1 MTDIVI
7 TNTEGVTSTIQNL
20 PAWATEATQK
30 NIQTLLKGLGT
41 SSSKIEAI
49 LRLQLKGFKETTK
62 KTAEGDKEIQ
72 KLLKVLDSNDKKE
85 QKQEKAANK
94 AMEDA
99 LKELNNLTED
109 SLTQLGKLGKN
120 TNDQSDNLNK
130 ILKDLNN
137 SGDGI
142 MSFANLGGMA
152 MGGFAKAV
160 TGLTKLMGALGLAVL
175 GALKYI
181 GSSFVDT
188 FKILNNSLSQGTGGI
203 IGLTTNIENV
213 AKSANLAGMSLDEF
227 AEFAQANSKIL
238 RILGAENFANLY
250 TTTLLTTNGLL
261 QMGMTADDS
270 VESIMTELEY
280 RRRFG
285 LVLNQNSGELQ
296 TSLLRSAR
304 ELRIFANAVGMS
316 EADLRNESEIREDHT
331 DLMQSQVKTMGGNT
345 MELANNAQTISRALS
360 AIGGKGLV
368 DPIFEAISKGATGLS
383 NDFITL
389 GQNMP
394 GLIRMIEKEAARFD
408 RGAGT
413 LNANLGFDLI
423 RLLRNTTEQ
432 QRKTLEAMGR
442 AGIEGAADLQNM
454 IRKAQAMSEEA
465 INSMEKELDPQTLS
479 VLNVFNRL
487 GFVANQVTATLG
499 DVGKT
504 FALEFLGFGRTLDEN
519 GNATFDF
526 TKGVESMTKN
536 IRKFATNVFGYNS
549 PITDSFESLA
559 TYIDD
564 MFLPKGAIDKD
575 ETEAQY
581 QARLKDARKKFVNTI
596 SEFTMELA
604 NDLKDQIKQGTLFD
618 SIKDFFITFFDELRV
633 SIYNATGGVL
643 FGDAVHEIQARRFL
657 KGDIG
662 ASEFGLH
669 AGDLSGTERTK
680 TSQMLFGG
688 IVEEAKRLNI
698 SEDDINKMIPLK
710 RGVAFRDQSAF
721 NQRRAVSAM
730 DNVQDGFSEIFESY
744 FEGYGTNLKLK
755 VGANKD
761 QADKVLAVLQER
773 IKLVQAF
780 NDSSKDTVFNFI
792 DNAERLGL
800 NFSPGQLSR
809 TNYTSDMNN
818 VLEDINNG
826 TLVLSNDIDEDNTAE
841 ANRILNRL
849 QGIYDPTLGQ
859 TNLRRSSGFDMQ
871 AYAQMTLAK
880 LGYDSDYN
888 KMSNPAMAGLSRSV
902 DASKFLTAYQEAM
915 ADGEMDHTETKQLIA
930 TLEEL
935 SRKIDTKDN
944 DSQLLIAE
952 IEKLI
957 KAQDDLTNELRA
969 DNAS

>member
-1 MTDIVI
+1 
-7 TNTEGVTSTIQNL
+7 
-20 PAWATEATQK
+20 
-30 NIQTLLKGLGT
+30 
-41 SSSKIEAI
+41 
-49 LRLQLKGFKETTK
+49 
-62 KTAEGDKEIQ
+62 
-72 KLLKVLDSNDKKE
+72 
-85 QKQEKAANK
+85 
-94 AMEDA
+94 
-99 LKELNNLTED
+99 
-109 SLTQLGKLGKN
+109 
-120 TNDQSDNLNK
+120 
-130 ILKDLNN
+130 
-137 SGDGI
+137 
-142 MSFANLGGMA
+142 
-152 MGGFAKAV
+152 
-160 TGLTKLMGALGLAVL
+160 
-175 GALKYI
+175 
-181 GSSFVDT
+181 
-188 FKILNNSLSQGTGGI
+188 
-203 IGLTTNIENV
+203 
-213 AKSANLAGMSLDEF
+213 
-227 AEFAQANSKIL
+227 
-238 RILGAENFANLY
+238 
-250 TTTLLTTNGLL
+250 
-261 QMGMTADDS
+261 
-270 VESIMTELEY
+270 
-280 RRRFG
+280 
-285 LVLNQNSGELQ
+285 
-296 TSLLRSAR
+296 
-304 ELRIFANAVGMS
+304 
-316 EADLRNESEIREDHT
+316 
-331 DLMQSQVKTMGGNT
+331 
-345 MELANNAQTISRALS
+345 
-360 AIGGKGLV
+360 
-368 DPIFEAISKGATGLS
+368 
-383 NDFITL
+383 
-389 GQNMP
+389 
-394 GLIRMIEKEAARFD
+394 
-408 RGAGT
+408 
-413 LNANLGFDLI
+413 
-423 RLLRNTTEQ
+423 
-432 QRKTLEAMGR
+432 
-442 AGIEGAADLQNM
+442 
-454 IRKAQAMSEEA
+454 
-465 INSMEKELDPQTLS
+465 
-479 VLNVFNRL
+479 
-487 GFVANQVTATLG
+487 
-499 DVGKT
+499 
-504 FALEFLGFGRTLDEN
+504 
-519 GNATFDF
+519 
-526 TKGVESMTKN
+526 
-536 IRKFATNVFGYNS
+536 
-549 PITDSFESLA
+549 
-559 TYIDD
+559 
-564 MFLPKGAIDKD
+564 
-575 ETEAQY
+575 
-581 QARLKDARKKFVNTI
+581 
-596 SEFTMELA
+596 
-604 NDLKDQIKQGTLFD
+604 
-618 SIKDFFITFFDELRV
+618 
-633 SIYNATGGVL
+633 VL
-643 FGDAVHEIQARRFL
+643 FGDSVHEIQARRFL

-888 KMSNPAMAGLSRSV
+888 KMSNPAMAGLASSV
-902 DASKFLTAYQEAM
+902 DVSKFITSYKDAM

>member
-1 MTDIVI
+1 MDIVI

-41 SSSKIEAI
+41 SSQKIEAL
-49 LRLQLKGFKETTK
+49 LRLQLKGYKETTK
-62 KTAEGDKEIQ
+62 KTADGNKEIAQ
-72 KLLKVLDSNDKKE
+72 LLKILDSNDKKE

-109 SLTQLGKLGKN
+109 SLTQLGKLGRN

-142 MSFANLGGMA
+142 MSFANLGGTA
-152 MGGFAKAV
+152 LGGFAKAV

-203 IGLTTNIENV
+203 LGLTTNIENV
-213 AKSANLAGMSLDEF
+213 ARSANLAGMSLDEF
-227 AEFAQANSKIL
+227 ATFAQTNSKIL

-250 TTTLLTTNGLL
+250 STTLLTTNGLL
-261 QMGMTADDS
+261 QLGMTADDS

-316 EADLRNESEIREDHT
+316 EADLRNESQIREDHT
-331 DLMQSQVKTMGGNT
+331 DLMQAQVKAMGGNT
-345 MELANNAQTISRALS
+345 MELANNAQSISRALS
-360 AIGGKGLV
+360 AVGGQGLI

-383 NDFITL
+383 SDFITL

-394 GLIRMIEKEAARFD
+394 ELIGMIEKEADRFD

-423 RLLRNTTEQ
+423 RLLRNTTQQ
-432 QRKTLEAMGR
+432 QRDQLNQMQR

-454 IRKAQAMSEEA
+454 IRKAQALSEEA
-465 INSMEKELDPQTLS
+465 INSMKKELDPQTLS

-519 GNATFDF
+519 GNATYDF

-536 IRKFATNVFGYNS
+536 IRKFAGNVFGYNS
-549 PITDSFESLA
+549 PITDSFNSLA
-559 TYIDD
+559 NYIDN
-564 MFLPKGAIDKD
+564 MFLPQEAGESD
-575 ETEAQY
+575 EKY
-581 QARLKDARKKFVNTI
+581 QARLDDARTKFVKTI
-596 SEFTMELA
+596 SDFAINLA
-604 NDLKDQIKQGTLFD
+604 RDLKEQIKQGTLFN
-618 SIKDFFITFFDELRV
+618 SIKDFFKTFFDDLMLA
-633 SIYNATGGVL
+633 INQATGGVL
-643 FGDAVHEIQARRFL
+643 FDNATHKMMIKRYLGGDIDSQQFSEYVGGFDGEEREFLKDALINDVLDKKAKELGITDKTSRAAGSGRYDFTGEEISKNAREAFDQGENNAIFRELLETTPGFNLLDVEEQRKVFNRRFL
-657 KGDIG
+657 EIY
-662 ASEFGLH
+662 EFNRD
-669 AGDLSGTERTK
+669 AYQYQM
-680 TSQMLFGG
+680 QMLEMLNEAG
-688 IVEEAKRLNI
+688 IDTHM
-698 SEDDINKMIPLK
+698 DDRMY
-710 RGVAFRDQSAF
+710 
-721 NQRRAVSAM
+721 
-730 DNVQDGFSEIFESY
+730 GFLESY
-744 FEGYGTNLKLK
+744 TRLANSANIDTRLTDRNMAKFNRVRENYAEADPFAVTPNFEYTKQFGPKEIMSSLTNK
-755 VGANKD
+755 
-761 QADKVLAVLQER
+761 
-773 IKLVQAF
+773 
-780 NDSSKDTVFNFI
+780 T
-792 DNAERLGL
+792 
-800 NFSPGQLSR
+800 
-809 TNYTSDMNN
+809 
-818 VLEDINNG
+818 
-826 TLVLSNDIDEDNTAE
+826 LSN
-841 ANRILNRL
+841 
-849 QGIYDPTLGQ
+849 
-859 TNLRRSSGFDMQ
+859 
-871 AYAQMTLAK
+871 
-880 LGYDSDYN
+880 LGYTPEYN
-888 KMSNPAMAGLSRSV
+888 KIIHDTTGYSGLSRSV
-902 DASKFLTAYQEAM
+902 DASKFLTAYKDAI
-915 ADGEMDHTETKQLIA
+915 ADGEMDYKETKQLIE

-935 SRKIDTKDN
+935 SRKIDTDDN